1 MTKQERFTGALDFF
15 KKNQSEAKIELDYET
30 PFQLLVAVVL
40 SAQCTDKRVN
50 LVTPRLFAEFP
61 TPEVMASVDESELLP
76 YIQSISYPNS
86 KAKYLVNLSRILVEK
101 FNSTIPECEKAMQ
114 TLPGVGRKTA
124 HVVAFN
130 LYNKPTIAV
139 DTHVFRVSKRI
150 GLADAKS
157 KTPLSVEKQLEA
169 YTPME
174 ERGMLNHWLVLHGRY
189 VCTARK
195 PKCEACGLSN
205 FCKFYEKNLIVV

>member
-1 MTKQERFTGALDFF
+1 MTKQDRFKKVLYFF
-15 KKNQSEAKIELDYET
+15 KANQPEAKIELSYET

-50 LVTPRLFAEFP
+50 LVTPRLFAAFP
-61 TPEVMASVDESELLP
+61 TPEIMASLDERELFP

-86 KAKYLVNLSRILVEK
+86 KAKYLINLSRILVEK
-101 FNSTIPECEKAMQ
+101 FNSTIPKCEKEMQ
-114 TLPGVGRKTA
+114 ILPGVGRKTA
-124 HVVAFN
+124 HVLAFN

-157 KTPLSVEKQLEA
+157 TTPLAVEKQLEV
-169 YTPME
+169 YTPVE

-189 VCTARK
+189 VCTARN
-195 PKCEACGLSN
+195 PKCIGCGISK
-205 FCKFYEKNLIVV
+205 FCKLYEKTSLS